1 MRLNREQF
9 LKAGKGLK
17 IEDVP
22 CPELSTPEL
31 AAALGI
37 EPGAEISIG
46 IRTLTAAGRAVFIKR
61 SMEVKEKKKD
71 ATFEI
76 EMLLVAMT
84 SVDDKEAALF
94 TEEDV
99 AIIGNY
105 SAAVIARCAE
115 VAQRLSGL
123 NPGAQAEA
131 GKPSGEAPS
140 PA

>member
-9 LKAGKGLK
+9 LKANRGLTV
-17 IEDVP
+17 EDVP
-22 CPELSTPEL
+22 CAELGE
-31 AAALGI
+31 
-37 EPGAEISIG
+37 GATIG

-84 SVDDKEAALF
+84 AVDADEKELF

-99 AIIGNY
+99 EEIGKF

-123 NPGAQAEA
+123 TTQAQAEA